1 MRNDLTPQALEGFA
15 VCLDA
20 AGAQRACPYLHSSP
34 HAMAWTVGAWLRRT
48 GRPQPRAVRMSR
60 GYRVRVD
67 GLVVN
72 AEDPLAIEP
81 ITPNPTAAA
90 AVAPATAPGLDNL

>member
-1 MRNDLTPQALEGFA
+1 MKNDLTPQALQGFA

-20 AGAQRACPYLHSSP
+20 VAAQRSCPYLHSGP
-34 HAMAWTVGAWLRRT
+34 AAMAWTVGAWLRRT
-48 GRPQPRAVRMSR
+48 GRPAPRVVRMSR

-67 GLVVN
+67 DLIVD

-81 ITPNPTAAA
+81 LTP
-90 AVAPATAPGLDNL
+90 APAPGLDNL